1 MVPRTCPAVAAR
13 HLLRLIKKR
22 KARLGGEPPRTVE
35 AEAPAAGGV
44 DLAGAHLAGLAGGR
58 LVAEGCPVVGRLQGE
73 APKAFLVGG
82 HLAAEG
88 CPVVDR
94 LQGEAPK
101 AFLAEGHLAAEGCPV
116 VDRLQGEAPK
126 AFLVGGHLAAEGCPV
141 VAHLQGEVPKAFLVK
156 TLANPHVVLLKVA
169 NKKNEN
175 KNLVRYFLTLKQNTE
190 IVKIHMLSLTKQ
202 TIWLFNI
209 Y

>member
-116 VDRLQGEAPK
+116 V
-126 AFLVGGHLAAEGCPV
+126 
-141 VAHLQGEVPKAFLVK
+141 AHLQGEVPKAFLVK